1 MIKKSAFK
9 DIDKSKGQQAKKRIT
24 AGDSLHYCLGF
35 TKKRKREVERHE
47 ENWYVDKR
55 RRLPGIKRYNA
66 RCGKGAIQQLGQS
79 GNLWFS

>member
-47 ENWYVDKR
+47 ENWYVDKH
-55 RRLPGIKRYNA
+55 
-66 RCGKGAIQQLGQS
+66 
-79 GNLWFS
+79 

>member
-35 TKKRKREVERHE
+35 TKKERER
-47 ENWYVDKR
+47 
-55 RRLPGIKRYNA
+55 
-66 RCGKGAIQQLGQS
+66 
-79 GNLWFS
+79 